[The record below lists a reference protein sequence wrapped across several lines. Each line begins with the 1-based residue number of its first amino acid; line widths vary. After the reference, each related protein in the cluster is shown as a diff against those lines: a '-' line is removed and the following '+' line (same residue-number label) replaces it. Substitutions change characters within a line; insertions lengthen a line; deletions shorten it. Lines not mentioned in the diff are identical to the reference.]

1 VIGEMG
7 FDGLVRVVES
17 RGVSGGDRLAASLD
31 GILPF
36 DVVEFFR
43 LRHVYL

>member
-1 VIGEMG
+1 MG
-7 FDGLVRVVES
+7 FDGLARVVES
-17 RGVSGGDRLAASLD
+17 RGVSGGDRLAASSLD

-36 DVVEFFR
+36 DVVKFFR